1 MPTHKDFTDVLTQ
14 LTASTDL
21 VGKAKELVMARGGI
35 WTEPQGHLGLFE
47 IQIDG
52 VFGIGPTPAAAI
64 DDWMSQARDVV
75 TGPR

>member
-1 MPTHKDFTDVLTQ
+1 MPTRQDFTDVLAQ
-14 LTASTDL
+14 LTASTD
-21 VGKAKELVMARGGI
+21 VVDKAKELVRARGGN

-52 VFGIGPTPAAAI
+52 VFGIGPTPTAAI

>member
-1 MPTHKDFTDVLTQ
+1 MPTRQDFTDVLAQ

-21 VGKAKELVMARGGI
+21 VGKAKQIVLERDGVWA
-35 WTEPQGHLGLFE
+35 EPQGHLGLFE